1 MPGKPYKTLK
11 GVKPSKPG
19 LSAGE
24 ARPILNETR
33 NAKAFKRDSKGGKK
47 STCIAGGFEQP
58 PRRGLKESP
67 IQTKLDLTV

>member
-1 MPGKPYKTLK
+1 MVKSYGKNDDKNHAKTMQK
-11 GVKPSKPG
+11 SSEKQWQK
-19 LSAGE
+19 
-24 ARPILNETR
+24 
-33 NAKAFKRDSKGGKK
+33 AKKNSSKK

>member
-1 MPGKPYKTLK
+1 MSQTLFEK
-11 GVKPSKPG
+11 QASWR
-19 LSAGE
+19 LQ
-24 ARPILNETR
+24 
-33 NAKAFKRDSKGGKK
+33 GKK